1 MCHLETVTSLA
12 GTVLFCAC
20 LFRCSYNRG
29 PFTFQKCLGICPA
42 SSYNHGHTS
51 SIMRAHLYPFRYQT
65 HHDRDPQDKPLAP
78 AAGDGILSIS
88 FDLVSRYNDR
98 SEKPLPLKPFR
109 FTCLQI
115 SDHASSRQPKIQ
127 SMEKAEVTSAGSLVN
142 GKGVVSFLSYPIMV
156 PEKLLIVGL

>member
-1 MCHLETVTSLA
+1 MLQPHVTGPDLGFGNIFVAVIYHKNPLLECGWAHHLLSNPSSFWNPTPGVCHLETVTSLA

-20 LFRCSYNRG
+20 VFQCSYNMG

-98 SEKPLPLKPFR
+98 S
-109 FTCLQI
+109 
-115 SDHASSRQPKIQ
+115 
-127 SMEKAEVTSAGSLVN
+127 
-142 GKGVVSFLSYPIMV
+142 
-156 PEKLLIVGL
+156 